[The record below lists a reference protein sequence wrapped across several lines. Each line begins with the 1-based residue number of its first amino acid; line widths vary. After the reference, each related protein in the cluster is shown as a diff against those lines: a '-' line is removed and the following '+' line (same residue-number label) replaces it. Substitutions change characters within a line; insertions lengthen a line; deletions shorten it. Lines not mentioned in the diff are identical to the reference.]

1 MNTTKYNAETTQ
13 VTSVR
18 MPKDILDRV
27 DDIAKEKMWSRNKTI
42 LFLLSKQVDT
52 STEPRLEVCK

>member
-1 MNTTKYNAETTQ
+1 MNTTKYSNDTTQ

-42 LFLLSKQVDT
+42 LFLLSKQVDP
-52 STEPRLEVCK
+52 STEPRLEVLK

>member
-1 MNTTKYNAETTQ
+1 MDTTKYSKETTQ

-42 LFLLSKQVDT
+42 IFLLSKVE
-52 STEPRLEVCK
+52 STEPRLEVSK

>member
-1 MNTTKYNAETTQ
+1 MNTTKHTSKTTQ

-42 LFLLSKQVDT
+42 LFLLSKQV
-52 STEPRLEVCK
+52 EPCTQISMEVLK

>member
-1 MNTTKYNAETTQ
+1 METTKYSKETTQ

-42 LFLLSKQVDT
+42 IFLLSKVE
-52 STEPRLEVCK
+52 STEPRLEVSK